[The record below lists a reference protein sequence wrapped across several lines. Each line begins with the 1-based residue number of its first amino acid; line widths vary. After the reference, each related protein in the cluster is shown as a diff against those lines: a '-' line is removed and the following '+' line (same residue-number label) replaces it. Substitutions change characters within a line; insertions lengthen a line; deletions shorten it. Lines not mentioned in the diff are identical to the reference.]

1 MNLMRKI
8 ATFQFTGRGIRIF
21 GALFLLAGLMGAIQ
35 QSELTGNG
43 MMTNLQLLSA
53 IETDPNMASQVLTAM
68 LFFCLEAC
76 AVPIYGFMLAEG
88 AAHTSSFG
96 KYYLR
101 VLSVAVLSQIPYNLL
116 MTGNLMQIQ
125 GLNPVF
131 ASVMALT
138 MLYFFRRF
146 PGRKLSG
153 MLIKGIAVLGTLL
166 WSSLL
171 GISHGVACVLL
182 TAVIWA
188 LREKPNLQTF
198 AGVVMCFAC
207 SLFSLYYLMAPI
219 GFLILHFYDGE
230 RGQESRIVNYGM
242 YPAMLTIA
250 AVCTMI
256 L

>member
-8 ATFQFTGRGIRIF
+8 ATFHFTTRGIRIF
-21 GALFLLAGLMGAIQ
+21 GTLFLLAGVMGAMQ

-68 LFFCLEAC
+68 LLFCFEAC
-76 AVPIYGFMLAEG
+76 AVPIYGFLLVEG
-88 AAHTSSFG
+88 AVHTTAFG

-101 VLSVAVLSQIPYNLL
+101 VLSMAVLCQLPYNLL

-138 MLYFFRRF
+138 MLYFFRRYT
-146 PGRKLSG
+146 GRTASG
-153 MLIKGIAVLGTLL
+153 VLIKGIAVLGTLL

-171 GISHGVACVLL
+171 GISHGTACVLL

-198 AGVVMCFAC
+198 VGVVMCFAC

-219 GFLILHFYDGE
+219 GLLILHFYDGE
-230 RGQESRIVNYGM
+230 KGRESRIVNYGM
-242 YPAMLTIA
+242 YPAMLTLA